1 MWGYIIMMIL
11 VIQYNINDTGDII
24 MVIMVMNLPKQG
36 IWSKLLLISWLGCCT
51 FSLLS
56 GKKFMP
62 LGTSNA
68 IRAAATLR
76 TVCRNTLHDFSSSD
90 CRHPYGQP
98 RITVLGFIPPRPVV
112 WILNTRYIITHFQQ
126 MFQYSVNIQILSC
139 WNVRTLQKKNVFLQY
154 ITCLT

>member
-1 MWGYIIMMIL
+1 MIL
-11 VIQYNINDTGDII
+11 I
-24 MVIMVMNLPKQG
+24 MNVNKEAV
-36 IWSKLLLISWLGCCT
+36 WSKLLLVGCQGCCT

-62 LGTSNA
+62 FGTSNA
-68 IRAAATLR
+68 MRAAATLR
-76 TVCRNTLHDFSSSD
+76 TVCRNTFHVFSSSD

-126 MFQYSVNIQILSC
+126 MFKYYVKIQTMLC
-139 WNVRTLQKKNVFLQY
+139 WNLKTLQTNVFLQY
-154 ITCLT
+154 ITCLTWFSSASC

>member
-1 MWGYIIMMIL
+1 
-11 VIQYNINDTGDII
+11 
-24 MVIMVMNLPKQG
+24 MNLPKQG
-36 IWSKLLLISWLGCCT
+36 TRSKLLLIRWRCRT
-51 FSLLS
+51 FSVLS

-76 TVCRNTLHDFSSSD
+76 TVCRNTRHVFSSSD

-112 WILNTRYIITHFQQ
+112 WILNTRHIITHFHQT
-126 MFQYSVNIQILSC
+126 FKYSVNIQMLLC
-139 WNVRTLQKKNVFLQY
+139 WNLKTLQTNVFQRH
-154 ITCLT
+154 ITCLTWFSSASCSSLKYTNTQGSHSEHLKNV